1 MTALT
6 NEEDPTDQIVK
17 ELERSVADI
26 NKITSCELIVDEASE
41 LSEDDAE
48 QVDHVLDDDY
58 IRILD
63 EEPMEME
70 PEECDKS
77 KMEEATEMMTI
88 EEL

>member
-1 MTALT
+1 MASLT
-6 NEEDPTDQIVK
+6 TEEDPTDQIVK

-41 LSEDDAE
+41 MSEEDAE
-48 QVDHVLDDDY
+48 QVNHVLEDDY

-70 PEECDKS
+70 PEECEES
-77 KMEEATEMMTI
+77 KMEEVTEMMTI